1 MQFRLK
7 KIGSLSFVAL
17 ACISSHVL
25 ADDHEHRAHGS
36 HEHGAANID
45 LVLEGNEL
53 AFDWMSPAANLLG
66 FEHQAKNDEQKQKL
80 AEVAS
85 LLAQPKHI
93 LVLPDAAGC
102 KVTEHNID
110 SELFTMNLSPE
121 KHNDKHHDDEHHD
134 SEHHDDEHHDS
145 EHHDDEHHDGE
156 HHDGEHHDSEHH
168 DGEHHDDKHHE
179 DEHQDAHS
187 DVTVSYHFECA
198 NPDEISSLSFSL
210 FDHFS
215 LTEKVQIQG
224 IINSQQMAK
233 TLTPKDHSLT
243 W

>member
-7 KIGSLSFVAL
+7 KMFSLSLITL
-17 ACISSHVL
+17 AGISSQTTA
-25 ADDHEHRAHGS
+25 ADHDHRAHGS

-80 AEVAS
+80 AEVTS

-110 SELFTMNLSPE
+110 SALFTMNASADE
-121 KHNDKHHDDEHHD
+121 HHDDKHHDDKHHDDEHHD
-134 SEHHDDEHHDS
+134 DEHHDDEHHD
-145 EHHDDEHHDGE
+145 DT
-156 HHDGEHHDSEHH
+156 
-168 DGEHHDDKHHE
+168 
-179 DEHQDAHS
+179 HQDTHS

-210 FDHFS
+210 FDHFL